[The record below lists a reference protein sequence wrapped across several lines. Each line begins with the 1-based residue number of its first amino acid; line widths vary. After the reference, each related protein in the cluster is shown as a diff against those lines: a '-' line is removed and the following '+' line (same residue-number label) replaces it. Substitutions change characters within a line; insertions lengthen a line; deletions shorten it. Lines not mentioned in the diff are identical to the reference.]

1 MRHCERGE
9 AILVKNFQLHSI
21 EAVFF
26 CHSASVLKNG
36 TVFFATAAFCE
47 K

>member
-26 CHSASVLKNG
+26 P
-36 TVFFATAAFCE
+36 TARPC
-47 K
+47 